1 MTTQQT
7 DTSSEVTR
15 LAAELRRLREKAG
28 LSFTELGERTPY
40 SRSAWQRYLTAKVL
54 PPWPAARDLCRLA
67 GEPEPRLRALW
78 ELAESASRG
87 RGAVMADP
95 LEPQPEAGAGR
106 RESGTEGRPEPERQ
120 DREPETEPEPG
131 SRSAAARKG
140 RTRLYVAVAAI
151 AALALAAAGIYVLR
165 DTGGPGGTP
174 NRSVTG
180 PFSVSCTSG
189 SCDPTCHGAACTGQ
203 DPQLT
208 LCGVQGVPLIEDE
221 TPGGVDVDIRYS
233 PRCQSAWA
241 RFWNTRVGDTLTL
254 TAPGQPAQAVRVAD
268 PRAEDTFTYTPLV
281 FVAGSSSTLK
291 VCVSS
296 GSGAPDC
303 FTASTAS

>member
-7 DTSSEVTR
+7 DSSGSSGEVTR

-28 LSFTELGERTPY
+28 LSLTELSEQTPY

-87 RGAVMADP
+87 RGAVMAETP
-95 LEPQPEAGAGR
+95 EPQLQPDAAAGR
-106 RESGTEGRPEPERQ
+106 AESEPTA
-120 DREPETEPEPG
+120 DSETAQGG
-131 SRSAAARKG
+131 SHPAHKG
-140 RTRLYVAVAAI
+140 RARIHVVMAAI
-151 AALALAAAGIYVLR
+151 AALVLAAGGVYLVHGAGG
-165 DTGGPGGTP
+165 TGGTSH
-174 NRSVTG
+174 RSVAG

-189 SCDPTCHGAACTGQ
+189 SCDPTCHGATCTGQ

-208 LCGVQGVPLIEDE
+208 LCGVQGVPLIDQE
-221 TPGGVDVDIRYS
+221 TPGGINMEIRYS
-233 PRCQSAWA
+233 SQCQSAWA
-241 RFWNTRVGDTLTL
+241 RFWNTHIGDTLTL
-254 TAPGQPAQAVRVAD
+254 SGPGQPAQAVRITD
-268 PRAEDTFTYTPLV
+268 PRQEDAFTYTPLV
-281 FVAGSSSTLK
+281 FVAGSGSALK
-291 VCVSS
+291 ACIKS

-303 FTASTAS
+303 FTASAAS